1 MSTADDLIESIFA
14 GQDATLRAEFAGW
27 VRDSRRFAAFAEV
40 YRGKIR
46 AKLRHARDE
55 GGLRDVRAELAAA
68 AALLSEPGFS
78 LEYEKYA
85 AARTRGPDFTVTFKT
100 HTPFNVEVRRI
111 RGGEL
116 DTADAETRTAKL
128 IAVLLDKAGQM
139 PPSIPNV
146 LWLSADGPIDAD
158 ELAGA
163 VATLRRLAERKD
175 DDYFARRGYRGAAD
189 FLGQY
194 QRLSGIVRPADGG
207 LALWLNPLARHRLPA
222 DLAAAL
228 GRLKTA

>member
-1 MSTADDLIESIFA
+1 MSTLDDLLDEIFDDRRTA
-14 GQDATLRAEFAGW
+14 LYAEFTGW
-27 VRDSRRFAAFAEV
+27 VRGSRRFAAFAEV

-68 AALLSEPGFS
+68 AALLSEPSFS

-111 RGGEL
+111 RGSEL

-189 FLGQY
+189 FLEQY
-194 QRLSGIVRPADGG
+194 QRLSGIVRPAAGG
-207 LALWLNPLARHRLPA
+207 PSLWLNPLARHKIPA
-222 DLAAAL
+222 GLAAAL
-228 GRLKTA
+228 GRLRTA